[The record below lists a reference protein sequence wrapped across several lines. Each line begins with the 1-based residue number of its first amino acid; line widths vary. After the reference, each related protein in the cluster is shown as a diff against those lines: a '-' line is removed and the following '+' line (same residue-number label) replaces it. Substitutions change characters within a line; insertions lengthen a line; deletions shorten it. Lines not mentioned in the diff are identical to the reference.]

1 MLRILIINVVLLF
14 SMSLHADITN
24 IFSKKAEEKKE
35 ETTSSSS
42 ETETSSHKDTRA
54 GSVFGRS
61 PGKVTSSSSSSSSS
75 SSESDR
81 AESPTVF
88 GKTSSNGSASSSSGN
103 SSRASSVFGYHRGSS
118 GRRADAQA
126 NNTDVDNKDNKEEH
140 SKEKI
145 SDDDNPR
152 SAPNYMWPV
161 DGGKIVSFYGWRSSK
176 RFHDGI
182 DISAESGTKVFA
194 AKSGEVIYSSN
205 KIRGYGNMVV
215 VRHNGGFS
223 TVYAHNKTNL
233 VNKGDVVQQG
243 DVIAYVG
250 STGHS
255 SGPHSHFEVR
265 KGKYSADPLKYLSSN
280 DVKKH
285 SGAYKNS
292 ADNPF

>member
-1 MLRILIINVVLLF
+1 MFRIFIINIVLLF
-14 SMSLHADITN
+14 SMSLYADITSV
-24 IFSKKAEEKKE
+24 FTKAESKSEAE
-35 ETTSSSS
+35 STSQNN
-42 ETETSSHKDTRA
+42 TRA
-54 GSVFGRS
+54 GSVFGKA
-61 PGKVTSSSSSSSSS
+61 PGKITTSS
-75 SSESDR
+75 SSESEK

-88 GKTSSNGSASSSSGN
+88 GKARATESSSSSSG
-103 SSRASSVFGYHRGSS
+103 SKASSVFGTHKGS
-118 GRRADAQA
+118 GGEAQA
-126 NNTDVDNKDNKEEH
+126 SNTEEKENKDGH
-140 SKEKI
+140 SKERI

-161 DGGKIVSFYGWRSSK
+161 DGGKIVSFYGWRSSR

-182 DISAESGTKVFA
+182 DIKAESGTKVFA
-194 AKSGEVIYSSN
+194 AKSGEVIYSDH

-215 VRHNGGFS
+215 VRHNAGFS

-233 VNKGDVVQQG
+233 VSKGDVVKQG

-265 KGKYSADPLKYLSSN
+265 KGRYSNDPLKYLSSH

-285 SGAYKNS
+285 SGAYNNS
-292 ADNPF
+292 PDNPF

>member
-24 IFSKKAEEKKE
+24 IFSKRSEEKKE

-42 ETETSSHKDTRA
+42 EPETSSQKDTRA
-54 GSVFGRS
+54 GSLFGRS
-61 PGKVTSSSSSSSSS
+61 PGKVTTSSSSSSSSS
-75 SSESDR
+75 ENDR
-81 AESPTVF
+81 PESPTVF
-88 GKTSSNGSASSSSGN
+88 GKTSSSGSASSSS
-103 SSRASSVFGYHRGSS
+103 SSATRASSVFGYHRGSGGRKTEAQENNS
-118 GRRADAQA
+118 G
-126 NNTDVDNKDNKEEH
+126 NVDNKDEH
-140 SKEKI
+140 SKEKV

-182 DISAESGTKVFA
+182 DVSAPSGTKVFA

-205 KIRGYGNMVV
+205 KIRGYGNMIV
-215 VRHNGGFS
+215 VRHNAGYS

-233 VNKGDVVQQG
+233 ADKGDIVKQG

-255 SGPHSHFEVR
+255 SGPHLHFEVR
-265 KGKYSADPLKYLSSN
+265 KGKYSNDPIKYLSSR
-280 DVKKH
+280 DIKKH